1 MKKSMEKK
9 NEKREKKKEKKKE
22 KDKKKRE
29 NEKKKTREKKKQIF
43 AKGAAR
49 RGYVSQPRWLGKAA
63 ARPGW
68 FPNRFV
74 CAWFLS
80 CSDYSQL
87 VCYKRTAHV

>member
-1 MKKSMEKK
+1 MEKK

-29 NEKKKTREKKKQIF
+29 NEKKKTREKKKTYF
-43 AKGAAR
+43 AIGAAR
-49 RGYVSQPRWLGKAA
+49 SRYEIQPRFLGKAS
-63 ARPGW
+63 ARPVW